1 MEWTIEIL
9 TLVSMGLTSYVS
21 AQYLKSSE
29 VLANR
34 YKPFNTSI
42 YNNEALRVLRY
53 CSYCGNKK
61 EGKECKGCGAR
72 H

>member
-1 MEWTIEIL
+1 MDNRNTY
-9 TLVSMGLTSYVS
+9 TRFNGLNFLCIGSI
-21 AQYLKSSE
+21 LKSSE